1 MVFHE
6 GEGVEG
12 EWLQFFGGRKT
23 REQGREENERGGRK
37 EKKSERKS
45 RYVFLLFFSQGSC
58 VLPATASA
66 SLYFFFSSL
75 SAIAK
80 RPNLDAAREF
90 PRCSCPL
97 KSPQIRQLDSFHRP
111 I

>member
-66 SLYFFFSSL
+66 SLYFFFLL
-75 SAIAK
+75 SQPLRNA
-80 RPNLDAAREF
+80 PTWMPLESVLAA
-90 PRCSCPL
+90 PVP
-97 KSPQIRQLDSFHRP
+97 
-111 I
+111 